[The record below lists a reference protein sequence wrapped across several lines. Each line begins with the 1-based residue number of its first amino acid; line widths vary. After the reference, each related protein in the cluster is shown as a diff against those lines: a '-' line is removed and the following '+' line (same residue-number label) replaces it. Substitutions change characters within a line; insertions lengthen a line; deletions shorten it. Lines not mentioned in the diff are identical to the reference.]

1 MLGKLLKA
9 LIGLALVG
17 LGAWT
22 IYLWWP
28 DLLVLIRGGIGL
40 VLILAGLIA
49 FALVAD

>member
-1 MLGKLLKA
+1 MVGKILKV
-9 LIGLALVG
+9 LIGIALVA

-22 IYLWWP
+22 IYLWWA
-28 DLLVLIRGGIGL
+28 DLLTLVRGSIGL